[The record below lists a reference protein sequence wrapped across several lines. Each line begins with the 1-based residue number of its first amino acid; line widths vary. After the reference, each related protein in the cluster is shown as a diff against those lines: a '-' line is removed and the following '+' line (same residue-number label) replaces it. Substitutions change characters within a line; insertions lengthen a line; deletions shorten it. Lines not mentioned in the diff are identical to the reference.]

1 MIKDLVGEALSSYF
15 FYKKDYPLIINNKY
29 GRTEEMA
36 MEVFFRQIN
45 DLPDIEEYALQ
56 MSHGTVLDIGAGAGS
71 HSLMLQEKGMKVT
84 ALETSAKAC
93 DVMKARGIKNIVNDD
108 IFNFRKGNY
117 DTLILLMNGIGLAGT
132 LSGFRKLLGVL
143 RKLLKPNGL
152 IIFDSSDI
160 SYLYQD
166 MPKPKN
172 KYFGELEYQ
181 FQYLDQ
187 KGEWFNWLYLDS
199 TTLQKIALQEGWRS
213 QIVYQDDLDHY
224 LARLNLG

>member
-1 MIKDLVGEALSSYF
+1 MTKDLVGDALSSYYF
-15 FYKKDYPLIINNKY
+15 DKKDFPLIINNKY
-29 GRTEEMA
+29 GEPEEMA
-36 MEVFFRQIN
+36 MEVLFRQID

-56 MSHGTVLDIGAGAGS
+56 LSHGKILDIGAGAGS
-71 HSLMLQEKGMKVT
+71 HSLMLQEKGMIVT
-84 ALETSAKAC
+84 ALEISPKAC
-93 DVMKARGIKNIVNDD
+93 EVMKARGIKNIINDD

-117 DTLILLMNGIGLAGT
+117 DTLIFLMNGIGLAGT
-132 LSGFRKLLGVL
+132 ISGFRKLLVVL
-143 RKLLKPNGL
+143 RQLLKPNGQM
-152 IIFDSSDI
+152 IFDSSDI

-181 FQYLDQ
+181 FQYLNQQGD
-187 KGEWFNWLYLDS
+187 WFNWLYLDS
-199 TTLQKIALQEGWRS
+199 TTLQKITLQEGWHC